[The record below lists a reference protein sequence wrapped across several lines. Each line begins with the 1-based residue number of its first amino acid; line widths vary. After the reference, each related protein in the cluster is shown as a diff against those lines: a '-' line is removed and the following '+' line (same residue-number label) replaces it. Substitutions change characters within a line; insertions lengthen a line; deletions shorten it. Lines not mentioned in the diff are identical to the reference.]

1 VKRTFIVSGGVAAAE
16 LRLEAAR
23 GHWNGTEIR
32 SIEQVAA
39 RLAGGF
45 LGPVESDTLA
55 AAAGEAVREASA
67 LDLGDLHGIAD
78 LPGLPSALAATLTK
92 AWSAGIDLTH
102 RAAANPA
109 IARLASLARLEAAVI
124 AKLPPAMTRPSDLVS
139 LALSRIDH
147 SPAVLG
153 PVECRFLPDL
163 APCWRP
169 LILGL
174 AGKVEVTWNAGPRPV
189 PAWVRDGGLRIL
201 TAPASA
207 PEIRVVTCATAR
219 HEVIEAVRWARGLLA
234 SGIIQAQDISF
245 AAAAPGEF
253 DDLVLAIGQ
262 EANLDIHFGHGRR
275 ALTTRDGQTA
285 AALADILLRGLSQD
299 RVRRLA
305 RMAHDP
311 GVPFGRLPADWAATL
326 PRTAPLCTPGR
337 WRQALATGDAP
348 AAVVE
353 VLLPAID
360 LLDKGPDVAAEAGEV
375 FLRGVARL
383 LWRRA
388 LARAPASALET
399 TLAGLRV
406 PDPVESGSAIGW
418 MHASALAGCPR
429 PYVWLLGLNA
439 RDWPRRAAED
449 PLLPSHII
457 PLAEL
462 DPLPVAGADRA
473 AFHAI
478 LATTTGQLTC
488 CASRRDTTG
497 RLLGLSPLLP
507 EGVPA
512 VRLRRARIPE
522 HAMSEHDR
530 MMARPG
536 EFAMTN
542 LSGSA
547 WACWRDWNAPET
559 TAHDGLV
566 RAGHP
571 VLARALNR
579 VHSATSLKMLLRNPL
594 GFAWRYVLGW
604 REPDIAEEAMDLEAL
619 SFGNLVHAML
629 DSALPAIEANGGLGT
644 ARPAAIAAAVTVA
657 RAKVAAQWEAE
668 QPVPPAI
675 LWAIRLEEAQEM
687 ARQALSWPHTPYPG
701 QKSYGELTFG
711 DPTAEGRV
719 APCDMNREVTI
730 LGTGLRILGR
740 IDRLDIGADGKQARV
755 VDYKT
760 GKPPRDLCTLAGGGS
775 ELQRCLYACAVK
787 ALLGPKVDVEAAL
800 LYPRDAASGYRPLE
814 DTSGVLRSLT
824 EALLIARDN
833 MRAGLALSGPD
844 TGGDYDGLRFA
855 LPASPGAMIDRK
867 RSSAKVLLGHA
878 AVIWDVK

>member
-1 VKRTFIVSGGVAAAE
+1 MKRTFIVSGGVAAAE
-16 LRLEAAR
+16 LRLESAR
-23 GHWNGTEIR
+23 GCWHGAEVR

-45 LGPVESDTLA
+45 QVPVESDALA
-55 AAAGEAVREASA
+55 AAAGDAIRAASA

-102 RAAANPA
+102 RSASNPA
-109 IARLASLARLEAAVI
+109 LARLASLARLEAEVI
-124 AKLPPAMTRPSDLVS
+124 ARLPRVMSRPSDLVC

-147 SPAVLG
+147 SAAVLG
-153 PVECRFLPDL
+153 PVECRFLSDL
-163 APCWRP
+163 APCWRS
-169 LILGL
+169 LILAL
-174 AGKVEVTWNAGPRPV
+174 AGKVDVTWNAGPRPV
-189 PAWVRDGGLRIL
+189 PAWVRDGGIRTI
-201 TAPASA
+201 TTPASS

-219 HEVIEAVRWARGLLA
+219 HEVIEAIRWARGLLA
-234 SGIIQAQDISF
+234 SGNVQGQDIAL

-253 DDLVLAIGQ
+253 DDLVLAVGQ
-262 EANLDIHFGHGRR
+262 EADLDIHFGHGRR
-275 ALTTRDGQTA
+275 ALTSRDGQTA
-285 AALADILLRGLSQD
+285 AALADILLNGLSQD

-311 GVPFGRLPADWAATL
+311 GTPFRRLPGEWTTIL
-326 PRTAPLCTPGR
+326 PRIAPLGTPER
-337 WRQALATGDAP
+337 WRQALATGGASG
-348 AAVVE
+348 AVVE
-353 VLLPAID
+353 ILLPAID
-360 LLDKGPDVAAEAGEV
+360 LLDQGTGAAAEAGEI

-388 LARAPASALET
+388 LVRAPASALET

-406 PDPVESGSAIGW
+406 PDPVEAGSAIAW
-418 MHASALAGCPR
+418 MHASALASCPR

-439 RDWPRRAAED
+439 RDWPRRSGED
-449 PLLPSHII
+449 PLLPSHIV

-462 DPLPVAGADRA
+462 DPLPIAGADRA

-478 LATTTGQLTC
+478 RTTTTGQLTC
-488 CASRRDTTG
+488 CASRRDASG

-507 EGVPA
+507 EGIVA

-530 MMARPG
+530 MMARPD
-536 EFAMTN
+536 EFAMTK
-542 LSGSA
+542 LAGSA
-547 WACWRDWNAPET
+547 WACWRDWNVPET

-571 VLARALNR
+571 VLARALDR

-594 GFAWRYVLGW
+594 GFAWRYALGW
-604 REPDIAEEAMDLEAL
+604 REPDVTEEAMDLDSL
-619 SFGNLVHAML
+619 SFGNLVHAIL
-629 DSALPAIEANGGLGT
+629 DSALPAIEAKGGLGK
-644 ARPAAIAAAVTVA
+644 ARQEVISAAVTAA
-657 RAKVAAQWEAE
+657 RATVATQWEAE

-675 LWAIRLEEAQEM
+675 LWEIRLEEGEEM
-687 ARQALSWPHTPYPG
+687 ALQALSWPHTPYPG

-711 DPTAEGRV
+711 DLGAEQRV
-719 APCDMNREVTI
+719 TPCDMNREVT
-730 LGTGLRILGR
+730 LPGTGLRILGR
-740 IDRLDIGADGKQARV
+740 IDRLDIGASGKRARV

-760 GKPPRDLCTLAGGGS
+760 GKPPREASILDGGN

-787 ALLGPKVDVEAAL
+787 ALLGPKVEVEAAL
-800 LYPRDAASGYRPLE
+800 LYPRDPVGGYRPLE
-814 DTSGVLRSLT
+814 DTS
-824 EALLIARDN
+824 EALRTLTQALLLSRDN

-844 TGGDYDGLRFA
+844 SGGDYDGFQFA
-855 LPASPGAMIDRK
+855 LPASPGAMTNRK
-867 RSSAKVLLGHA
+867 RASAKVLLGDA
-878 AVIWDVK
+878 ALSWDVP